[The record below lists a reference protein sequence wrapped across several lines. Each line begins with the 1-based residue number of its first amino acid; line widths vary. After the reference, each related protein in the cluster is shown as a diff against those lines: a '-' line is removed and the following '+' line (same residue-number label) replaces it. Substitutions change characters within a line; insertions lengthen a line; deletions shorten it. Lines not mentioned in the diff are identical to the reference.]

1 MKKSAH
7 VHTERSR
14 SGFTLA
20 RSAGFT
26 LVEMLV
32 AIAIVAILGMVL
44 TAIFV
49 NTLKGGNKSQILANI
64 KQNGQVVLENM
75 DKTIRGADN
84 VVCSSLTGNTL
95 VVVKNG
101 CYTRYRFK
109 DSQIWQDNP
118 QPDSSTSCITNP
130 PSPTPKDIKTFTND
144 VCTDTDPMNS
154 PNILTDTNPQS
165 GVSVS
170 EGLFTR
176 NRQAGLKDSIT
187 VTFKLD
193 HGISAPSS
201 VAGQIDPVVFTT
213 TIGLR

>member
-1 MKKSAH
+1 MRIKPLNSSA
-7 VHTERSR
+7 
-14 SGFTLA
+14 
-20 RSAGFT
+20 FT
-26 LVEMLV
+26 LVEILV
-32 AIAIVAILGMVL
+32 VIAVVSIVGTILA
-44 TAIFV
+44 AIFI
-49 NTLKGGNKSQILANI
+49 NTLRGGNKSQILALI
-64 KQNGQVVLENM
+64 KQNGQAVLENM

-84 VVCSSLTGNTL
+84 VVCSSSTGNTL

-144 VCTDTDPMNS
+144 VCTDSDPMNS
-154 PNILTDTNPQS
+154 PNILTDINPQS

-170 EGLFTR
+170 AGLFTR
-176 NRQAGLKDSIT
+176 SAQPGLKDSIT
-187 VTFKLD
+187 VTFTLD
-193 HGISAPSS
+193 HGISAPAS